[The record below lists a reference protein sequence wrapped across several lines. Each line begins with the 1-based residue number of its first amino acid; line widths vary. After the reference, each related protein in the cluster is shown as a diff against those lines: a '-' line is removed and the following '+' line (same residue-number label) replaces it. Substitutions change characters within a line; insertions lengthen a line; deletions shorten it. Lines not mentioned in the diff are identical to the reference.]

1 MRSRWPDCSIFYLV
15 LAIGTQARAL
25 DYADDFIAERY
36 FKLGRNHAL
45 MNLVDDPSILTVQAF
60 CLVTW
65 YMVTAC
71 RRNGALMNI
80 GLAVQAAYALGI
92 HIQEANASFPREM
105 AILRERAWK
114 TLRVCD
120 LFLSASMGR
129 PSITSHIDSS
139 SPLESISPSDPN
151 DRLSS
156 AMSRICL
163 IFERILSEVYSH
175 RAVSLELATDISK
188 QHREWTEE
196 LPGMLEVDGISSSET
211 PGSVDLAK
219 TLGSAI
225 VVMAYYYSIILL
237 TRPFLTFRVNS
248 YIKNKDF
255 WPDRPGKEPDVTMYA
270 DACVTSAINGIEIAH
285 DVIKYE
291 NMPKRNP
298 LIVNSVFISALAL
311 GLAYF
316 GDYNNRGWALE
327 QALEQAIVVLQHF
340 GVRSPQSSRYQQ
352 IVELLRDAT
361 IDYKDQRHEETL
373 HSHKQQI
380 SIVFGNVLAQL
391 DRGRISTVRSNGAG
405 HFRAGGNMPVSST
418 IHSETNS
425 AESVP
430 SPFPN
435 FGAILQNS
443 MITTT
448 GKLAPKH
455 TGHDNTHASQ
465 YLSTDD
471 QFAVFGDD
479 IFGNSANDLSFME
492 EVPLFT
498 LMNEYHPA

>member
-15 LAIGTQARAL
+15 LAIGAQARAR
-25 DYADDFIAERY
+25 DYADDLIAEQY
-36 FKLGRNHAL
+36 FKLGRSHAL
-45 MNLVDDPSILTVQAF
+45 MTLVDDPSILTVQAF
-60 CLVTW
+60 CLIAW

-80 GLAVQAAYALGI
+80 GLAVQAAYALGV
-92 HIQEANASFPREM
+92 HTREANASFPRDM
-105 AILRERAWK
+105 AVLRERAWK

-139 SPLESISPSDPN
+139 SPFESISLSDPN

-196 LPGMLEVDGISSSET
+196 LPGMLEVDGISSSEM
-211 PGSVDLAK
+211 PGSADLAK

-225 VVMAYYYSIILL
+225 VVVAYYYSIILL

-248 YIKNKDF
+248 YIKNEGF
-255 WPDRPGKEPDVTMYA
+255 WPDRSGKEPDVTTYA
-270 DACVTSAINGIEIAH
+270 DACVTSAINGIEIAY
-285 DVIKYE
+285 DVVKYE
-291 NMPKRNP
+291 NMPKRLP

-327 QALEQAIVVLQHF
+327 QALEQAISVLQHF

-361 IDYKDQRHEETL
+361 IDYKDQRHKDTL
-373 HSHKQQI
+373 QSHKQQI

-391 DRGRISTVRSNGAG
+391 DGGRISTIKSNEAG
-405 HFRAGGNMPVSST
+405 HFGASGNMPAFST
-418 IHSETNS
+418 IRSETNS
-425 AESVP
+425 AESAP
-430 SPFPN
+430 SPFSNLGTIP
-435 FGAILQNS
+435 QNS

-455 TGHDNTHASQ
+455 TGHDSAHASQ
-465 YLSTDD
+465 YLSADD
-471 QFAVFGDD
+471 PFAGFGDE
-479 IFGNSANDLSFME
+479 IFGNSANDLFFME
-492 EVPLFT
+492 EMPLFT